1 MNCHGVMSVSG
12 FKPSFT
18 RNGVQAVSADD
29 AASTTA
35 RGAQQAKQRALQIHG
50 PVEFPKYIRVDG
62 KDVLALTA
70 AHEMELRNRAG
81 VIDPASCEPRLPRAE
96 GDQISAPIEPPPR
109 TSVFSSS
116 FEGEKIDIAGDRAS
130 VLHAGESTSD
140 SAQLVRTSLERI
152 GAPVSDKP
160 HVDKPHVLLPFDIR
174 EALSI
179 SDAARIAGR
188 TIVTVRA
195 WAANFD
201 LGRPV
206 GGRWMISRV
215 ALAMFLE
222 SDRLALTAYLS
233 GDRESR
239 LVVAYF
245 ARFGLDP
252 KKIEKERIN

>member
-1 MNCHGVMSVSG
+1 M
-12 FKPSFT
+12 K
-18 RNGVQAVSADD
+18 
-29 AASTTA
+29 
-35 RGAQQAKQRALQIHG
+35 QQALQVRG
-50 PVEFPKYIRVDG
+50 PVEFPKWVTFAG
-62 KDVLALTA
+62 KPELVLSAE
-70 AHEMELRNRAG
+70 HEAELRNRAG
-81 VIDPASCEPRLPRAE
+81 AIDPAPCEPRQPGAE
-96 GDQISAPIEPPPR
+96 GDQISE
-109 TSVFSSS
+109 
-116 FEGEKIDIAGDRAS
+116 DRPSAR
-130 VLHAGESTSD
+130 AGESTSD
-140 SAQLVRTSLERI
+140 SEQLVRTSLERI
-152 GAPVSDKP
+152 
-160 HVDKPHVLLPFDIR
+160 DKPHVLLPFDIR

-188 TIVTVRA
+188 TTVTVRT

-239 LVVAYF
+239 VVVAYF